1 MARTVNQ
8 EDFALK
14 RREILDATQRLVFT
28 RGYAQISIRDI
39 LDEIHISSGAFHHYF
54 ASRAAL
60 LEALIERMQMDAER
74 PLKPIVQDPKLSAV
88 EKLQRFF
95 ALLDS
100 ARSTQKAFIADL
112 ARVWFA
118 DDNAIVRE
126 KVAAAIIERRGP
138 LLTAI
143 IRQGVEEGSFHT
155 PYPEQAGGVILY
167 LAQGLGSTLVKLMLA
182 VEQQR
187 NVGAIVATYAA
198 YSDAVERVLGAEQ
211 PFIIRPDAEVIRAWL
226 D

>member
-8 EDFALK
+8 GEFALK
-14 RREILDATQRLVFT
+14 RREILDAAQRLVFT

-60 LEALIERMQMDAER
+60 LEALIERMQQDAER
-74 PLKPIVQDPKLSAV
+74 PLKPIVQDPKLSAI

-95 ALLDS
+95 AMLDS

-143 IRQGVEEGSFHT
+143 IRQGIQEGSFHT
-155 PYPEQAGGVILY
+155 PYPEQGGGVILY

-182 VEQQR
+182 YEQER
-187 NVGAIVATYAA
+187 NVDAIVATYAA